1 MRGGAAF
8 GLPLYDVVDDERAP
22 DVPGSDEAADERSAP
37 EVLLGASP
45 VRIAIL
51 RLVLAHGEVTAL
63 DLVHALNITRTG
75 VGKNLDALTRAGFLI
90 ERRATHPRGSG
101 GVIYWRADRERIQ
114 TALWELQA
122 TLFGYSQSNS
132 RG

>member
-1 MRGGAAF
+1 M
-8 GLPLYDVVDDERAP
+8 
-22 DVPGSDEAADERSAP
+22 PGSDEVADERSAP
-37 EVLLGASP
+37 EILLGASP

-75 VGKNLDALTRAGFLI
+75 VGKNLDALTRAGFLL
-90 ERRATHPRGSG
+90 ERRATHPRGTG

-122 TLFGYSQSNS
+122 TLFGYGQSNS